1 MNAVERAIRDLV
13 IANRI
18 LGHEDITDVS
28 GHVSVRHPGDPQR
41 YLLSRA
47 RSPEMVEEADIREFT
62 LDGTPLVDDGV
73 EQYAE
78 RFIHGAIYE
87 AQPDIKAV
95 VHAHAEAILPFSI
108 SDVPLRPVIGAA
120 SNIGAT
126 VPVWDIR
133 EKFGDRTN
141 LLVQRM
147 DQGRELARSLGS
159 SAVILMRGH
168 GFAAARTSLVGV
180 VRLCI
185 FLQRNARVQLAAKQL
200 GGAVIPLS
208 PGEIEVKTTAN
219 LASERPEYR
228 GWEYWAARAGCR
240 ELLAGTAETS

>member
-1 MNAVERAIRDLV
+1 MNVLERAIRDLV

-18 LGHEDITDVS
+18 LGREDITDVS
-28 GHVSVRHPGDPQR
+28 GHVSVRHPEKPQQ

-47 RSPEMVEEADIREFT
+47 RSPELVEEADIRPFT
-62 LDGTPLVDDGV
+62 LDGTALVDDGR
-73 EQYAE
+73 ELYSE

-87 AQPDIKAV
+87 ARPDIHAV

-120 SNIGAT
+120 STIGAT

-141 LLVQRM
+141 LLVHEM
-147 DQGRELARSLGS
+147 DHGRDLAGSLGAN
-159 SAVILMRGH
+159 AVILMRGH
-168 GFAAARTSLVGV
+168 GFAAARPSLVGV

-185 FLQRNARVQLAAKQL
+185 FLQRNARVQLAAKLL

-208 PGEIEVKTTAN
+208 PGEIEEKTTTN
-219 LASERPEYR
+219 LSSERPEYR
-228 GWEYWAARAGCR
+228 GWEYWATRAGCGA
-240 ELLAGTAETS
+240 LLGEGP